1 MLSQSKNGVIYYKYI
16 FLLTFYHYLFAG
28 KLAGIFFLT
37 VDSLNVIGKSH
48 QMPLPGIVQSLA
60 LLQAGAR
67 FGSKGTH
74 TTRTSMQQELADALA
89 VLPVAARREDFRRA
103 IVEENVL
110 GKSSMSNRI
119 LSNQRLGELYGLD
132 PSILL
137 YRVLRHLWELD
148 PQGRHQVAHLCA
160 LARDPLLRATAEYV
174 IPIRIGGE
182 CIRHEFTSTLR
193 EAVDVRMNDS
203 TLDKV
208 ARNSGASW
216 SVSGHL
222 KGRVRK
228 IRQSV
233 TPTVGGVA
241 YALWIGSLEGR
252 VGDEL
257 YTSFWMSI
265 FDAPISELHAVTL
278 RAKQMNLIRA
288 AIGGEVVQV
297 DPSRLLEATLQ
308 S

>member
-1 MLSQSKNGVIYYKYI
+1 MQAELRE
-16 FLLTFYHYLFAG
+16 LLFAVP
-28 KLAGIFFLT
+28 A
-37 VDSLNVIGKSH
+37 S
-48 QMPLPGIVQSLA
+48 
-60 LLQAGAR
+60 
-67 FGSKGTH
+67 
-74 TTRTSMQQELADALA
+74 
-89 VLPVAARREDFRRA
+89 ARREDFKRA
-103 IVEENVL
+103 VVEGNVL
-110 GKSSMSNRI
+110 GKSSTSNRI

-132 PSILL
+132 PSIPLF
-137 YRVLRHLWELD
+137 RVLRHLWDIDRE
-148 PQGRHQVAHLCA
+148 GRSQVVHLCA

-174 IPIRIGGE
+174 VPLRVGSE
-182 CIRHEFTSTLR
+182 CIRHEFAAVLR

-228 IRQSV
+228 IREAAS
-233 TPTVGGVA
+233 PTVGGVA
-241 YALWIGSLEGR
+241 YALWLGSLEGR

-265 FDAPISELHAVTL
+265 FDAPVSELHALTL
-278 RAKQMNLIRA
+278 RAKQMNLLRA
-288 AIGGEVVQV
+288 AIGGGVVQV

>member
-1 MLSQSKNGVIYYKYI
+1 
-16 FLLTFYHYLFAG
+16 
-28 KLAGIFFLT
+28 
-37 VDSLNVIGKSH
+37 
-48 QMPLPGIVQSLA
+48 MPLPQVIQSEA
-60 LLQAGAR
+60 LERAGAR

-89 VLPVAARREDFRRA
+89 VLPVGARREDFKRA

-132 PSILL
+132 PSVLL

-148 PQGRHQVAHLCA
+148 QQGRSQVAHLCA

-174 IPIRIGGE
+174 VPLRVGGE
-182 CIRHEFTSTLR
+182 CIRHEFTSALR

-233 TPTVGGVA
+233 SPSVGGVA

-265 FDAPISELHAVTL
+265 FDAPVSELHAVTL